1 MAVFVDKLL
10 IALGID
16 PRGAEQGLDR
26 VNNSVDRTDA
36 KLDEL
41 KHKAGDVARSIAMQ
55 IAGPL
60 LAAFSVGKMVQGYI
74 SDVAEVAEQTGAYNK
89 KLEEERLKKAQLQ
102 RVTKEDIELY
112 KRGREAFVKFQI
124 AMSDFSAKLM
134 RTLMPFIKDLLDK
147 LNRFS
152 NWISHNSNN
161 IIRFLTILAS
171 TITLALI
178 PAVAKFTAALL
189 KNPLVWVAGLV
200 LALALAIDDLVVYLK
215 GGRSEFDAFWK
226 WLGLTKGDTE
236 TLTKAINW
244 LKTSGVDLLKTIGKL
259 TAAFVGMRAVW
270 GVISMVRKA
279 WNALSL
285 SVLANPVVLAI
296 GLLVTAAWMLYKNWD
311 DVCEGAKALWEDLT
325 SLFMS
330 WCRSMADGIEALG
343 ESVASFFTSWGRGIA
358 DGFAALADD
367 ISSALSGIWQGVKD
381 GASALAEDAGSALA
395 DTWREMKEGAAAVG
409 ETVGNAF
416 TAAGRFIAR
425 TWEGV
430 KEGAAAVCESVG
442 GFFSGMW
449 RGISNGAADAGDAIG
464 RWLSAAGN
472 TVKRGWQN
480 ISEGAAA
487 AGETISD
494 VFDSAGELIAG
505 TWEGVKDGAFSLA
518 DDIGS
523 ALGSAWQAVS
533 EGASGAGSA
542 IGSALDSAAA
552 LASSA
557 WQGIKDGASALGSDI
572 GSAFGS
578 ALDAAGRVW
587 QGIKDGASALVDDI
601 ENVFSGLT
609 GWFSSLWDKITGIFD
624 QAIGG
629 IKSGIMSVTDALGI
643 TDSKRD
649 EQAAPTP
656 ADPEFERQKQAI
668 IARRKKREQTQ
679 AVQAD
684 NVPAV
689 KTGGAAERKPESRE
703 PALPVRTGVSAPAV
717 KTEKITE
724 KRTEVRERIVPL
736 VLRAHQAG
744 QQVQQILAGAGRA
757 QGVKTPAVNSGA
769 VSNVRNSTQK
779 STINND
785 NRRQEVNITVNGNAD
800 TKTVGQIKD
809 GVTGVFAQGAASPVM
824 G

>member
-74 SDVAEVAEQTGAYNK
+74 SDVAQVAEQTGAYNK

-189 KNPLVWVAGLV
+189 KNPLTWVALLV
-200 LALALAIDDLVVYLK
+200 VALALAIDDLIVYLK

-367 ISSALSGIWQGVKD
+367 IGSALSGIWQGVKD

-395 DTWREMKEGAAAVG
+395 GAWQGMKEGAAAVG
-409 ETVGNAF
+409 ETAGNAF

-425 TWEGV
+425 TWEGG

-533 EGASGAGSA
+533 EGAAGAGSA

-757 QGVKTPAVNSGA
+757 QGVKAPAVNSGA